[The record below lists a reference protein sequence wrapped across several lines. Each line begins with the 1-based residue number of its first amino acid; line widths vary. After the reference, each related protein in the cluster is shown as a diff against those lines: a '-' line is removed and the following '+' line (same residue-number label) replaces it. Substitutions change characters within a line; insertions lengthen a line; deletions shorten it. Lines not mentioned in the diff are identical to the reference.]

1 MTIPQDA
8 VEAAAIIVSGDTE
21 KWFYEYPTSDSDRA
35 GYRAKAHKALAA
47 ALPAIEQQIRA
58 QVAQEILDAKG
69 TDEWPTPEDAGL
81 ELAANIALE
90 KAQP

>member
-35 GYRAKAHKALAA
+35 GYGGKAHKAICPPSSNRSGRKWRKRFAENA
-47 ALPAIEQQIRA
+47 
-58 QVAQEILDAKG
+58 
-69 TDEWPTPEDAGL
+69 TY
-81 ELAANIALE
+81 
-90 KAQP
+90 